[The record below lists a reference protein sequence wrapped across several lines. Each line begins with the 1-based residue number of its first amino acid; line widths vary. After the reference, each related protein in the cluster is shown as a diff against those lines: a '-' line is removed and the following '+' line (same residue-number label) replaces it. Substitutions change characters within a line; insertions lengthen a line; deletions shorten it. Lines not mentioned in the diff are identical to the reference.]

1 MPLRIHR
8 MHRDRLA
15 GSITALLCLFLMAT
29 LAACGQ
35 TVAPV
40 RAPTRATI
48 VITPTSARAKPAI
61 FFGTAVLYQTL
72 QTDLEY
78 RRIASDKFNLLTPE
92 NDMKFGVIEQ
102 RQGTFDFSRADAIM
116 TFARANSLWVRGHTL
131 VWGQDLP
138 DWLVNGHFTRQ
149 QAIDILKTY
158 ILTVVGHFK
167 GQVIAWDVVNEAMD
181 GSQLKNTFWLQ
192 TIGPDYIPL
201 AFEWAH
207 QADPQAALFYNDW
220 GDDEAGPKFDAI
232 LSMMNTLRSQGVHVD
247 GVGMETHIG
256 FGATFKPEDVATN
269 MARLK
274 AAGLSVEVSE
284 MDVQLGGLPG
294 DSNAKL
300 QEQADIFGQMAT
312 MCKAAGNCRSFTVWG
327 VCDRYT
333 WLTKVVANPQHPL
346 LFDANYQPKPA
357 YAAVVKA
364 LGGS

>member
-1 MPLRIHR
+1 MPLWIPGDRRARR
-8 MHRDRLA
+8 M
-15 GSITALLCLFLMAT
+15 TALLCLLLMVT

-35 TVAPV
+35 TTT
-40 RAPTRATI
+40 APTRAPARTTV
-48 VITPTSARAKPAI
+48 VITPAASRAKPAI
-61 FFGTAVLYQTL
+61 FFGTAVQYQLL
-72 QTDLEY
+72 QTDLQY

-102 RQGTFDFSRADAIM
+102 RQGTFDFARADAIM
-116 TFARANSLWVRGHTL
+116 TFARANGLWLRGHTL

-149 QAIDILKTY
+149 QTIDILKTY

-167 GQVIAWDVVNEAMD
+167 GQVIAWDVVNEALD
-181 GSQLKNTFWLQ
+181 GSQLKNNFWLQ
-192 TIGPDYIPL
+192 TIGPEYIPL

-207 QADPQAALFYNDW
+207 QTDPQTALFYNDW
-220 GDDEAGPKFDAI
+220 GDDEIGPKFDAT
-232 LSMMNTLRSQGVHVD
+232 LSMINTLRSQGAHVD

-256 FGATFKPEDVATN
+256 FGSVFRPEDVVTN

-274 AAGLSVEVSE
+274 AAGLDVEVSE

-294 DSNAKL
+294 DSNTKL
-300 QEQADIFGQMAT
+300 QEQANIFGQVAAI
-312 MCKAAGNCRSFTVWG
+312 CKAAGNCRSFTVWG

-333 WLTKVVANPQHPL
+333 WLSQIVTSPQQPL
-346 LFDANYQPKPA
+346 LFDVNYQPKPA

-364 LGGS
+364 LGGA

>member
-1 MPLRIHR
+1 MSLWISG
-8 MHRDRLA
+8 DRRA
-15 GSITALLCLFLMAT
+15 GNVTALLCLLLTVT

-35 TVAPV
+35 PVAPTRPPV
-40 RAPTRATI
+40 RATV
-48 VITPTSARAKPAI
+48 VITPTLARARPAI

-72 QTDLEY
+72 QTDLQY

-92 NDMKFGVIEQ
+92 NDMKIGVIEP
-102 RQGTFDFSRADAIM
+102 RQGTFDFSHADAIM
-116 TFARANSLWVRGHTL
+116 TFAKANGLWVRGHTL

-149 QAIDILKTY
+149 QAIDILRTY

-181 GSQLKNTFWLQ
+181 GAQLKNTFWLQ
-192 TIGPDYIPL
+192 TIGPDYIAL
-201 AFEWAH
+201 AFGWAH
-207 QADPQAALFYNDW
+207 QADPQAALYYNDW
-220 GDDEAGPKFDAI
+220 GDDEVGPKFDAI
-232 LSMMNTLRSQGVHVD
+232 LSMVNTLRSQGLQVD

-256 FGATFKPEDVATN
+256 FGSSFKPEDVKTN
-269 MARLK
+269 MERLK
-274 AAGLSVEVSE
+274 EAGLDVEVSE

-294 DSNAKL
+294 DASTKL
-300 QEQADIFGQMAT
+300 QEQADIFGQAASI
-312 MCKAAGNCRSFTVWG
+312 CAAAGNCRSFTVWG

-333 WLTKVVANPQHPL
+333 WLSQVVAGPQQPL

-364 LGGS
+364 LGGA

>member
-1 MPLRIHR
+1 MSSWRHVRRHTGGL
-8 MHRDRLA
+8 
-15 GSITALLCLFLMAT
+15 ITLLCLLLIAT
-29 LAACGQ
+29 QVAGCGQ
-35 TVAPV
+35 ASAPIH
-40 RAPTRATI
+40 ATTRATV
-48 VITPTSARAKPAI
+48 VITPGSTRAKPAV
-61 FFGTAVLYQTL
+61 FLGAAVQYQAL
-72 QTDLEY
+72 QTDLQY
-78 RRIASDKFNLLTPE
+78 RRLASDKFNLLTPE

-102 RQGTFDFSRADAIM
+102 RQGTFDFSHADAIM
-116 TFARANSLWVRGHTL
+116 AFAKANGLWVRGHTL

-149 QAIDILKTY
+149 QAMDILKTY

-192 TIGPDYIPL
+192 TIGPDYIAL

-232 LSMMNTLRSQGVHVD
+232 LSMVNTLRSQGAHVD

-256 FGATFKPEDVATN
+256 FGSTFKPEDVKTN
-269 MARLK
+269 MQRLK
-274 AAGLSVEVSE
+274 AAGLDVEVSE

-294 DSNAKL
+294 DTSAKL
-300 QEQADIFGQMAT
+300 QEQANIFGRMAAIC
-312 MCKAAGNCRSFTVWG
+312 MAAGNCRSFTVWG

-333 WLTKVVANPQHPL
+333 WLSQVVASPQQPL

-357 YAAVVKA
+357 YATVVNA
-364 LGGS
+364 LGGV